1 MRFFSTMVASVLG
14 SLIAIGLIIFIC
26 ALIATAFIASSF
38 STVQAPV
45 ASESVLTL
53 RLSGPI
59 EEYGISD
66 PTYELFDLPQPTSLA
81 QISSALDKAASD
93 DRIKAVWLKPQGV
106 IAGWPTLAEIRQSL
120 LEFKESGKPVI
131 ASTSGDMAMRES
143 DYFLAT
149 AADSVYAA
157 PGAFFEFNGLSLSV
171 LFYKGL
177 LEKLNIE
184 PTVLRVGTFKG
195 AVEPF
200 TREDLSTEN
209 REQLAAILE
218 NWSQLLTS
226 TTAEVR
232 SMSEEHVINLMQTG
246 ALLTTEDALE
256 ADLLDGLLSEE
267 NVRTRLQEWV
277 EIDGRL
283 RTTSLST
290 YSSST
295 SSGSSSHS
303 DAIGVMIA
311 SGTIM
316 SGNSSDRNGL
326 LGATTFERSMRS
338 FRENDDVKAVVLRID
353 SPGGSATAS
362 EAMWQAVKETST
374 EKPVVV
380 SMGDMAASGGY
391 WLATA
396 GDTIL
401 ASPHTLT
408 GSIGVFGMHLSLGR
422 MMETKLGITYDH
434 VSTSDFAD
442 MFSGMRPLR
451 DAERALFERSLGQIY
466 TKFLE
471 RVAESRDMTVDAV
484 DAIGQGRIWTG
495 EAALNAGLVDQ
506 LGDLDDAI
514 EIAAEMAGL
523 EKDQYRIRRLPRPRT
538 LMDRYLDLFMI
549 SIRSF
554 FESPIEAQLRTEAR
568 LLEEAVKLHA
578 TPIARFPLDF
588 VDYD

>member
-1 MRFFSTMVASVLG
+1 MVASVLG
-14 SLIAIGLIIFIC
+14 SLIAIGLLVFIGF
-26 ALIATAFIASSF
+26 LIATAFIASSF
-38 STVQAPV
+38 STFSSVQAPV

-131 ASTSGDMAMRES
+131 ASASGDVSMRES

-149 AADSVYAA
+149 AADSIYAA

-184 PTVLRVGTFKG
+184 PTILRVGTYKG
-195 AVEPF
+195 AIEPY
-200 TREDLSTEN
+200 TREDLSREN
-209 REQLAAILE
+209 REQLVAILE
-218 NWSQLLTS
+218 NWNQLLTS
-226 TTAEVR
+226 TTAEAR
-232 SMSEEHVINLMQTG
+232 SMSDEHVQNLIQTG
-246 ALLTTEDALE
+246 TILTTEDAIE

-267 NVRTRLQEWV
+267 NVRTRLKKWV
-277 EIDGRL
+277 EIDGSL

-290 YSSST
+290 YSSSG

-303 DAIGVMIA
+303 EAIGVLTA

-326 LGATTFERSMRS
+326 LGATTVERSLRS

-362 EAMWQAVKETST
+362 EAMWQAVKETSN

-471 RVAESRDMTVDAV
+471 RVSESRGMTVDAV

-549 SIRSF
+549 GIRSL

-568 LLEEAVKLHA
+568 LLEEAVRLHA

>member
-1 MRFFSTMVASVLG
+1 MVASVLG
-14 SLIAIGLIIFIC
+14 SLIAIGLIIFVC

-81 QISSALDKAASD
+81 QISEALDKAAND

-106 IAGWPTLAEIRQSL
+106 IAGWPTLVEIRQSL

-149 AADSVYAA
+149 ATDSVYAA

-195 AVEPF
+195 AVEPY
-200 TREDLSTEN
+200 TREDLSREN
-209 REQLAAILE
+209 REQLVAILE

-226 TTAEVR
+226 TTAEAR
-232 SMSEEHVINLMQTG
+232 SMSEEHVNNLIQAGTI
-246 ALLTTEDALE
+246 LTTEDALE
-256 ADLLDGLLSEE
+256 ADLLDGLLSDE
-267 NVRTRLQEWV
+267 NVRTRLQKWADM
-277 EIDGRL
+277 DGRL

-290 YSSST
+290 YSSSI
-295 SSGSSSHS
+295 SSGSSGHS

-316 SGNSSDRNGL
+316 SGNSSSRNGL

-362 EAMWQAVKETST
+362 EAMWQAVKETSS

-434 VSTSDFAD
+434 VSTSDFSD

-471 RVAESRDMTVDAV
+471 RVAESRNMTVDAV
-484 DAIGQGRIWTG
+484 DDIGQGRIWTG

-549 SIRSF
+549 GFRSV

-568 LLEEAVKLHA
+568 LLEEAVRLHA

-588 VDYD
+588 VEYD

>member
-1 MRFFSTMVASVLG
+1 MVASVLG
-14 SLIAIGLIIFIC
+14 SLIAIGLIIFVC

-45 ASESVLTL
+45 ASESILTL

-81 QISSALDKAASD
+81 QISGALEKAATD

-177 LEKLNIE
+177 LDKLNIE
-184 PTVLRVGTFKG
+184 PTILRVGTFKG
-195 AVEPF
+195 AVEPY
-200 TREDLSTEN
+200 TREDLSREN

-218 NWSQLLTS
+218 NWSQLLTT
-226 TTAEVR
+226 TTAEAR
-232 SMSEEHVINLMQTG
+232 NMSEEHVLNLIQTG
-246 ALLTTEDALE
+246 TILTTEDALE
-256 ADLLDGLLSEE
+256 ADLLDGLQSEE
-267 NVRTRLQEWV
+267 NVRTRLKEWV

-290 YSSST
+290 YSSSSSSV
-295 SSGSSSHS
+295 SSGHS

-316 SGNSSDRNGL
+316 SGSSSGRNGI
-326 LGATTFERSMRS
+326 LGATTFEKSMRS

-514 EIAAEMAGL
+514 EIAAEMASL
-523 EKDQYRIRRLPRPRT
+523 EKDEYRIRRLPRPRT

-549 SIRSF
+549 GIRSV

-568 LLEEAVKLHA
+568 LLEEVIRLHA